1 MIAGIGTDLIEVQR
15 VLEKIDKNQGF
26 REAAFSPEE
35 IAYCEHK
42 PRRGEH
48 YAARFAA
55 KEALLKAAGEGWTSA
70 VSLSEIS
77 VLNDPAGRPCFAFKG
92 ATARYFEAKNWS
104 NIHLSISHVKA
115 MAVAM
120 VVIEREV

>member
-1 MIAGIGTDLIEVQR
+1 MIAGIGTDIIEVQR

-26 REAAFSPEE
+26 REATFSPAE
-35 IAYCEHK
+35 IAWCENK

-55 KEALLKAAGEGWTSA
+55 KEALLKATGEGWTSA
-70 VSLSEIS
+70 VSLTEIS
-77 VLNDPAGRPCFAFKG
+77 VLNDPTGKPYFAFSG
-92 ATARYFEAKNWS
+92 ATARYFEGKNWRK
-104 NIHLSISHVKA
+104 IHLSLAHVRE

-120 VVIEREV
+120 VVIERG

>member
-1 MIAGIGTDLIEVQR
+1 MIAGIGTDIIEVQR

-26 REAAFSPEE
+26 REATFSPEE
-35 IAYCEHK
+35 IDYCENK

-70 VSLSEIS
+70 VSLPEIS
-77 VLNDPAGRPCFAFKG
+77 VLNDQAGKPYFSFSG
-92 ATARYFEAKNWS
+92 ATARYFEAKKWT
-104 NIHLSISHVKA
+104 NIQLSVSHVREIA
-115 MAVAM
+115 LAV
-120 VVIEREV
+120 VVVEMG

>member
-1 MIAGIGTDLIEVQR
+1 MIAGIGTDIIEVQR

-26 REAAFSPEE
+26 RETTFSPEE
-35 IAYCEHK
+35 IVYCENK

-77 VLNDPAGRPCFAFKG
+77 VLNDPAGRPYFAFKG
-92 ATARYFEAKNWS
+92 ATARYFETKKWTK
-104 NIHLSISHVKA
+104 IHLSIAHVREIA
-115 MAVAM
+115 TAM
-120 VVIEREV
+120 VVIERG